1 MYGWVKRREKER
13 ELYERKTW
21 ALVGWLVRVGWQNRS
36 GMSSTNY
43 IAVRNERNPFAARE
57 AYKQIRAIRISSR
70 VEYSRN
76 AANTRRIRERRVRI
90 CSLVRVARSG
100 TSLLNVSERFDR
112 DREGRGAYSRES
124 ADGWEKE
131 RKRSPVCDKSFVNT
145 SLVVWWRLK
154 NRVLRERRREYYAPA
169 VSKGC
174 TRTTHMDQSA
184 QCLFVLNAPFD
195 LRDASG

>member
-13 ELYERKTW
+13 ERVVREEDLGR
-21 ALVGWLVRVGWQNRS
+21 LVGWLVRVGWQNRS

-57 AYKQIRAIRISSR
+57 AYKQIQAIRISSR
-70 VEYSRN
+70 VEHSRN

-112 DREGRGAYSRES
+112 EGRGAYSRES

-131 RKRSPVCDKSFVNT
+131 RKRSPVCVISRSSIQVSSCGTFKK
-145 SLVVWWRLK
+145 LRLTRETTK
-154 NRVLRERRREYYAPA
+154 ILRSRGFERMHAGDAHGP
-169 VSKGC
+169 KC
-174 TRTTHMDQSA
+174 TMFIRA
-184 QCLFVLNAPFD
+184 ERAF
-195 LRDASG
+195 